1 MVFSST
7 DSALIVSSPALGG
20 SSPVGFVMGSSSI
33 CITPGHS
40 SKLITNE
47 SHKEAGCVDDGTS
60 LPSLGSSAEE
70 PSAVP
75 AATSKFCAESRFSK
89 RVSKSASTITSKEMY
104 HIMYHAGAEEG
115 VALYDK
121 EVGSGV
127 VGGSTLKG
135 PLEATFPC
143 LPNMTSC
150 HASLKEAYQ
159 AVYHDEAQ
167 QWLSPQLSSQ
177 NFGRQSEPLRHGNLV
192 MEVSWWD
199 FPVDDQ
205 GRETMKK
212 LDYVKSQVLNGMDV
226 CYSMLQAQPATHKK
240 RRRIERWSSR
250 KAVSVES
257 SANDPSRQRLASP
270 LVRDVSFDPRFLQ
283 YDESPYGYL
292 DQLVRL
298 PGNIPP
304 NSIPRIDS
312 TLLRSVPEG
321 AANIRGSRVGPGYQA
336 RVPRRKDK
344 YHDKRNAVY
353 LPK

>member
-1 MVFSST
+1 
-7 DSALIVSSPALGG
+7 
-20 SSPVGFVMGSSSI
+20 VMGSSSL
-33 CITPGHS
+33 CINPGHS
-40 SKLITNE
+40 SKLITDEN
-47 SHKEAGCVDDGTS
+47 HKDAGCVDDGTL
-60 LPSLGSSAEE
+60 LPSLGSSAED

-75 AATSKFCAESRFSK
+75 ATTSMVCSVSTFSK
-89 RVSKSASTITSKEMY
+89 GASQHASTTTSKEMY
-104 HIMYHAGAEEG
+104 HIIYHAGSEEG
-115 VALYDK
+115 VALYEE

-127 VGGSTLKG
+127 LGGSSLKG
-135 PLEATFPC
+135 PMEATFPY
-143 LPNMTSC
+143 LTDVSSC
-150 HASLKEAYQ
+150 GASLKEAYQ

-167 QWLSPQLSSQ
+167 QWRGPQLSSQ
-177 NFGRQSEPLRHGNLV
+177 TSGRQSEPLRHGILV

-226 CYSMLQAQPATHKK
+226 SYSVLQAQPTSHRK
-240 RRRIERWSSR
+240 RRRIERWPSR
-250 KAVSVES
+250 KAVHLES
-257 SANDPSRQRLASP
+257 SAKDPRRQRLASP
-270 LVRDVSFDPRFLQ
+270 LVRDISFDTRFLQ

-298 PGNIPP
+298 PGNNIPP
-304 NSIPRIDS
+304 TSIPRMDS
-312 TLLRSVPEG
+312 TLLCSVPER

-344 YHDKRNAVY
+344 YHDKRNAAY